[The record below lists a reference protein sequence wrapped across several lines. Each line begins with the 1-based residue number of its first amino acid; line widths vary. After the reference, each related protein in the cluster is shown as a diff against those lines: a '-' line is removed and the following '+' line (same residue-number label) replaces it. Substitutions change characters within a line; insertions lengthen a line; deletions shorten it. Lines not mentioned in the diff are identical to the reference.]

1 MVKTSAYDLRLKG
14 HRENET
20 AGLTPI
26 PSNYSKSEEASSP
39 VKGAPIIGHP
49 PIHYS
54 NYQKTSQADF
64 DAMKA
69 VAITSENLH
78 KSHETFRTAE
88 SIFSMNNLLTLMNGV
103 RQQLEPS
110 PSNPTGYRFPCVI
123 TYKGIDYRLSA
134 DDVGKF
140 DHDFSRCFPL
150 PAINLI
156 SCSRGIPESE
166 PKSDFR
172 RPQRIL

>member
-1 MVKTSAYDLRLKG
+1 MEQQASS
-14 HRENET
+14 
-20 AGLTPI
+20 PI
-26 PSNYSKSEEASSP
+26 PSNYSRSEEASSP
-39 VKGAPIIGHP
+39 VKGAPIVSHP

-54 NYQKTSQADF
+54 NYQKASQADF

-69 VAITSENLH
+69 IAIRSENFH
-78 KSHETFRTAE
+78 KSHETFRTAK
-88 SIFSMNNLLTLMNGV
+88 SIFSMNNLLTIMNGV